1 MVIKLQRDFQ
11 DHFLQESPEHVSVPV
26 LPFVVPFGFSSA
38 LASEGRLGTN
48 ADGEAESGSRRVR
61 RPQTEPETA
70 IAEEGKSK
78 MKPATE
84 KPAPPETEN
93 KL

>member
-1 MVIKLQRDFQ
+1 MVIKLQRDFP

-48 ADGEAESGSRRVR
+48 ADGEAESGSRRVPSR
-61 RPQTEPETA
+61 KRNQ
-70 IAEEGKSK
+70 KRQLLRK
-78 MKPATE
+78 
-84 KPAPPETEN
+84 EN
-93 KL
+93 RK